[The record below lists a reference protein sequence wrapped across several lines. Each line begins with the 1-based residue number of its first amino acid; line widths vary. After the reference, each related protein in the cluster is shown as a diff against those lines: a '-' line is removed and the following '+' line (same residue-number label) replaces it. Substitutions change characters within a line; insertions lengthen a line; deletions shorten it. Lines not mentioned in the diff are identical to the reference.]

1 MFTLHHLVIVTLRL
15 RDTFNGKL
23 RDFIF
28 TGFSTT
34 PLHSGGTTLC
44 VHAPRLG
51 QQLEDDQAHS
61 SERRQNMEGDAS
73 GTAISNL
80 SLQELNMVKEQVR

>member
-1 MFTLHHLVIVTLRL
+1 MILFSQGSPIHNATPPPCV
-15 RDTFNGKL
+15 
-23 RDFIF
+23 
-28 TGFSTT
+28 STT
-34 PLHSGGTTLC
+34 SSS
-44 VHAPRLG
+44 LG
-51 QQLEDDQAHS
+51 PQLEDDQAHS